1 MSTRGKAADPS
12 ESHDRIRIRYQESV
26 TKFGFGIR
34 RFALSVLTCCLTAHT
49 RQIHERGR
57 GRRLAKLFKS
67 VTRCQLPADNSMRT
81 QTDRPSLRL
90 RLRLS
95 FGSKS
100 DNQHATWALS
110 FPLACVLLGRS
121 GRGPGINDNDAICI
135 SKVPIDCS
143 IRRQGIGS
151 TAEQLLIEANV
162 FIAYK
167 RRRKRRRRWSRRRAT
182 GRGLA
187 TIKGHAPLISTTR
200 QTNGD

>member
-1 MSTRGKAADPS
+1 M
-12 ESHDRIRIRYQESV
+12 
-26 TKFGFGIR
+26 
-34 RFALSVLTCCLTAHT
+34 
-49 RQIHERGR
+49 
-57 GRRLAKLFKS
+57 AKLFKS

-81 QTDRPSLRL
+81 QTDRLRLRL

-143 IRRQGIGS
+143 IRRQGGIGS

-167 RRRKRRRRWSRRRAT
+167 RRRRRRWSRRRAT